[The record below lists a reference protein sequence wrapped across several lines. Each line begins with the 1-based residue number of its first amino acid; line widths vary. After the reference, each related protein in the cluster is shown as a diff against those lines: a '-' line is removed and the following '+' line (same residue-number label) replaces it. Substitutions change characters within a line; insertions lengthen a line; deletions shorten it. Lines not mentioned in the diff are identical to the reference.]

1 MAYYADPT
9 NDSRY
14 ALRMSAE
21 TLSITAYSGETA
33 TSADGAVTIG
43 ITDAGGAVAVPSGT
57 SATSVGSGVYT
68 YVLQAQSDL
77 KKLTVTWSGTWGGT
91 AMEFTT
97 TTEVVGNLYA
107 TPAEVR
113 AMDGLSGES
122 ATFPAADLVG
132 AINYATAVIDD
143 YCGASFVQRYKR
155 DVLNGTDAQTIR
167 VSEMYP
173 TTLLAASID
182 GTALTASEISDCAL
196 FEDGSI
202 RRKESVWTYNLPGN
216 KCVLEYEFGMGTT
229 APEDIRW
236 CARTL
241 ARFHLLEQV
250 SRIPDRAVQIQSEF
264 GSITL
269 SQPGGF
275 TRPTPLPDV
284 NVILVKHRQRPPVA
298 F

>member
-1 MAYYADPT
+1 MAYYAQPS
-9 NDSRY
+9 NDSRFV
-14 ALRMSAE
+14 LRMSAE

-33 TSADGAVTIG
+33 TDADGAVTVG

-57 SATSVGSGVYT
+57 SATSAGSGVYN

-97 TTEVVGNLYA
+97 TTEVVGNFYA
-107 TPAEVR
+107 NVAEVR
-113 AMDGLSGES
+113 AHPMLVGETS
-122 ATFPAADLVG
+122 VFPTTDLVR
-132 AINYATAVIDD
+132 AISYATSIIDD
-143 YCGASFVQRYKR
+143 YVGAPFVQRYRR
-155 DVLNGTDAQTIR
+155 DVLNGSNDQTIR

-173 TTLLAASID
+173 TTLLSASID

-196 FEDGSI
+196 FEDGSVM
-202 RRKESVWTYNLPGN
+202 RKDKTWTYTLPGN
-216 KCVLEYEFGMGTT
+216 KVILEYEFGSDTT

-241 ARFHLLEQV
+241 AAYSCLELQ
-250 SRIPDRAVQIQSEF
+250 SRLPDRAVQIQSEF

-284 NVILVKHRQRPPVA
+284 NVILVKHRKRPPVA